1 MVSSTFER
9 ICELVKSGEVRI
21 SEHGYEEM
29 SQENILARDVVAG
42 VPAGIVVEDYPNYAK
57 GPCVLVLERD
67 HDGMALHVVW
77 GTPKNLNSPAVVV
90 TAYRPDPSLWSDDY
104 LRRKA

>member
-9 ICELVKSGEVRI
+9 ICELVKSGEIRI

-29 SQENILARDVVAG
+29 SQENISARDVVAG

-57 GPCVLVLERD
+57 GSCVLVLERD

-77 GTPKNLNSPAVVV
+77 GFQRILIRRRSLSPCIGLTRVFGP
-90 TAYRPDPSLWSDDY
+90 TTI
-104 LRRKA
+104 